1 MALGQSMFSAEWTTH
16 HRPVVESG
24 MNARVRI
31 SRPVSEGTYN
41 PVTGEYDGA
50 VSEDLYLGKALI
62 ERIARPTRRDFVF
75 DSADN
80 QMMGAELPMDE
91 NEADPMP
98 VDLRWQS
105 NDILNVEECDAN
117 VMMVGEKLYLRGWA
131 GSSHDWVH
139 ILHFSFNAKQ
149 GGE

>member
-1 MALGQSMFSAEWTTH
+1 MFSAEWTTH

-31 SRPVSEGTYN
+31 DRPLDEGVWN
-41 PVTGEYDGA
+41 AATGEYDGGT
-50 VSEDLYLGKALI
+50 VEELYLGKAMI

-75 DSADN
+75 DAADN
-80 QMMGAELPMDE
+80 QMMRVQLPMDE
-91 NEADPMP
+91 NEVDP

-105 NDILNVEECDAN
+105 NDILTVLENDSN
-117 VMMVGEKLYLRGWA
+117 TMMVGEQIYLRGWA
-131 GSSHDWVH
+131 GSSHDWLH

-149 GGE
+149 GGEA

>member
-1 MALGQSMFSAEWTTH
+1 MFSAEWTTH
-16 HRPVVESG
+16 HRPVIESG
-24 MNARVRI
+24 MNARVQI
-31 SRPVSEGTYN
+31 TRPVSEGKYN

-50 VSEDLYLGKALI
+50 VSETLYLGRAMI

-75 DSADN
+75 DAADN
-80 QMMGAELPMDE
+80 QMMRVELPMDD
-91 NEADPMP
+91 NEAEP

-105 NDILNVEECDAN
+105 NDILTVLENDAN
-117 VMMVGEKLYLRGWA
+117 EMLEGELLYLRGWA

>member
-1 MALGQSMFSAEWTTH
+1 MFSAEWTTH

-24 MNARVRI
+24 MNARVQI
-31 SRPVSEGTYN
+31 ERPVTGGTWN
-41 PVTGEYDGA
+41 AETGEYDGGSTE
-50 VSEDLYLGKALI
+50 VLYLGKAMV

-75 DSADN
+75 DAADN
-80 QMMGAELPMDE
+80 QMMRVQLPMDE
-91 NEADPMP
+91 NEADP

-105 NDILNVEECDAN
+105 NDILTVLENEAN
-117 VMMVGEKLYLRGWA
+117 PMMAGEKLYLRGWA
-131 GSSHDWVH
+131 GSSHDWLH

>member
-1 MALGQSMFSAEWTTH
+1 MFSGQWTTH
-16 HRPVVESG
+16 HRPVIESG
-24 MNARVRI
+24 MKARVTI
-31 SRPVSEGTYN
+31 TRPTAAGAWN
-41 PVTGEYDGA
+41 PETGEYDGESA
-50 VSEDLYLGKALI
+50 EVLYVGNAMV

-75 DSADN
+75 DAADN
-80 QMMGAELPMDE
+80 QMMRVDIPMDV
-91 NEADPMP
+91 NEADPAP

-105 NDILNVEECDAN
+105 NDILTVDENEAN
-117 VMMVGEKLYLRGWA
+117 PMMVGEKLYLRNWA